1 MRRKRIARDAFIEP
15 DWPGSARVHALVTT
29 SAFGNL
35 ALHTGDTPAD
45 VRARRAALMKHCSV
59 DRIVWLDQVHGT
71 TVVRADDVDPNAPA
85 PAADGVWTSTR
96 RVACAVLTADCVP
109 IFVADRDEQV
119 VGVAHGGW
127 RGLVNG
133 VIEALL
139 DALPVPAAR
148 LTAWLGP
155 AIGAPRYE
163 VGEDVADAIVACVG
177 SEVAMN
183 VLGRRTD
190 AKNKWLADLS
200 GFAALK
206 LEARGVRSV
215 VHSRSCTFDDRRF
228 YSHRRDKSIGR
239 IASLVWR
246 E

>member
-1 MRRKRIARDAFIEP
+1 M
-15 DWPGSARVHALVTT
+15 
-29 SAFGNL
+29 
-35 ALHTGDTPAD
+35 
-45 VRARRAALMKHCSV
+45 
-59 DRIVWLDQVHGT
+59 
-71 TVVRADDVDPNAPA
+71 
-85 PAADGVWTSTR
+85 
-96 RVACAVLTADCVP
+96 
-109 IFVADRDEQV
+109 
-119 VGVAHGGW
+119 
-127 RGLVNG
+127 
-133 VIEALL
+133 IEALL

-239 IASLVWR
+239 IASRVPCVIR
-246 E
+246 MCGRPRGSPGSMKPGEKASTCVTRSPFVRPSDSA